1 MSEYKPVGSTE
12 IQTAQNLEQLSVA
25 FTDGDDLLVLS
36 TPVLVQPLPSPASH
50 DLSSS
55 WVVLAESPD
64 LFQGTLEIVGRCVL
78 HIVVHGLLG
87 LVGLGHN

>member
-1 MSEYKPVGSTE
+1 MSECKPVGSTE
-12 IQTAQNLEQLSVA
+12 IHTAKNLEQLSVA

-36 TPVLVQPLPSPASH
+36 TLVLVQPLPSPASR

-55 WVVLAESPD
+55 WVVPAESPD
-64 LFQGTLEIVGRCVL
+64 LFQGTLERVGRCVW

-87 LVGLGHN
+87 LVGFGHN